1 MTKKT
6 NPSAQARERRRKHV
20 RKTVHGEP
28 ERPRLNIFRSE
39 KHIYAQVIDD
49 RKGHTLA
56 SASDAEPELK
66 TRLAS
71 IKPLERAKVIGETV
85 AQRALGKG
93 VKKVV
98 FDRAGYKYHGR
109 VKALADGARAGGLEF

>member
-1 MTKKT
+1 MKKKS
-6 NPSAQARERRRKHV
+6 NPSLLARERRRKHV
-20 RKTVHGEP
+20 RRTVHGEP

-49 RKGHTLA
+49 RKGRTLA
-56 SASDAEPELK
+56 TASSLDPKLK
-66 TRLAS
+66 DKLGGA
-71 IKPLERAKVIGETV
+71 KPLDQAKIVGEAV
-85 AQRALGKG
+85 AQRALEAG

-109 VKALADGARAGGLEF
+109 VKSLADGARSGGLEF

>member
-1 MTKKT
+1 MKKS
-6 NPSAQARERRRKHV
+6 NPSLMARERRRKHV
-20 RKTVHGEP
+20 RRHVQGEP
-28 ERPRLNIFRSE
+28 DRPRLNIFRSE

-56 SASDAEPELK
+56 TASSLDPALKDKLGSA
-66 TRLAS
+66 
-71 IKPLERAKVIGETV
+71 KPLEQAKIVGETV
-85 AQRALGKG
+85 AQRAIEAG

-109 VKALADGARAGGLEF
+109 VKSLADGARSGGLEF

>member
-1 MTKKT
+1 MKKS
-6 NPSAQARERRRKHV
+6 NASLLARERRRKHV
-20 RKTVHGEP
+20 RRTVHGEP
-28 ERPRLNIFRSE
+28 DRPRLNIFRSE

-56 SASDAEPELK
+56 TASSHDPKLKDKLSSA
-66 TRLAS
+66 
-71 IKPLERAKVIGETV
+71 KPLEQAKIVGEAV
-85 AQRALGKG
+85 AQRALEAG

-109 VKALADGARAGGLEF
+109 VKSLADGARSGGLEF